1 MGTKKE
7 FEPIDEAIA
16 ELLGKAVTNSGM
28 TYRALRD
35 ATGLSINRIG
45 IILRKEPPP
54 ATMGEIGAIAGA
66 TGRDVAQLDSQP
78 RYALSVLAHE
88 LGHYSLGHT
97 CAQSRKGEA
106 LADEWAARLL
116 IHPDEYQ
123 CVESLYGTN
132 LYWLS
137 FELGVSQRIVKAFQ
151 TTLAA

>member
-1 MGTKKE
+1 MKRPSNRWTFASLASEVEMQGLRISWEAMEPGFSGAVDLVSGTV
-7 FEPIDEAIA
+7 FLD
-16 ELLGKAVTNSGM
+16 
-28 TYRALRD
+28 R
-35 ATGLSINRIG
+35 
-45 IILRKEPPP
+45 
-54 ATMGEIGAIAGA
+54 
-66 TGRDVAQLDSQP
+66 QLDSQP

-97 CAQSRKGEA
+97 CAQSRNGEA

-116 IHPDEYQ
+116 IHPDEYRHA
-123 CVESLYGTN
+123 EHAYGAN

>member
-66 TGRDVAQLDSQP
+66 TGRDVAQLVAHADHLA
-78 RYALSVLAHE
+78 ALSEPPVKFDPSALGLASQE
-88 LGHYSLGHT
+88 DYS
-97 CAQSRKGEA
+97 GE
-106 LADEWAARLL
+106 ET
-116 IHPDEYQ
+116 EQ
-123 CVESLYGTN
+123 
-132 LYWLS
+132 
-137 FELGVSQRIVKAFQ
+137 
-151 TTLAA
+151 

>member
-1 MGTKKE
+1 MQGLRISWEHMEPGFSGAVDLVTGTVFSDHE
-7 FEPIDEAIA
+7 
-16 ELLGKAVTNSGM
+16 
-28 TYRALRD
+28 
-35 ATGLSINRIG
+35 
-45 IILRKEPPP
+45 
-54 ATMGEIGAIAGA
+54 
-66 TGRDVAQLDSQP
+66 LDSKP

-88 LGHYSLGHT
+88 LGHYALGHT
-97 CAQSRKGEA
+97 CAQSRTGEA

-123 CVESLYGTN
+123 RSESLYGPN